1 MYIKSILWL
10 SGASVLVG
18 VFIAKALKKKCS
30 ERKIVR
36 KKDVKRRNLAKVTA
50 SAYQKDGQM
59 MVSTWGLYKTY
70 LQNGYCT
77 YEEAQS
83 LIGECHSD
91 YLYADSTLSIGRFE
105 FRKGDRINVWLQD
118 NGNRAVLAT
127 NFSLT

>member
-1 MYIKSILWL
+1 MFMYIRLLLWL
-10 SGASVLVG
+10 GGSFLLAGAT
-18 VFIAKALKKKCS
+18 KALKKTA
-30 ERKIVR
+30 RKEKLQE
-36 KKDVKRRNLAKVTA
+36 KKAPKRLKATKVTA

-59 MVSTWGLYKTY
+59 MVSTWGLYQAY

-77 YEEAQS
+77 YEEAES

-91 YLYADSTLSIGRFE
+91 YLHVDSTLSVGCFE
-105 FRKGDRINVWLQD
+105 FRKGDRVKVWLQD